1 MGPLEDIPMTM
12 VGVRELK
19 NRLSHYLRNVKRG
32 QSITITE
39 RGQSVAVLIPA
50 ESHPDAR
57 VARELTQKGIGYWKG
72 TKPKGVSRRVA
83 VKGKPV
89 SQIVLEQRR

>member
-1 MGPLEDIPMTM
+1 MGSQENIPMTM

-39 RGQSVAVLIPA
+39 RGQSVAVLIPV
-50 ESHPDAR
+50 ESHPDAQI
-57 VARELTQKGIGYWKG
+57 ARELTQKGIGSWKG
-72 TKPKGVSRRVA
+72 AKPKGASRRVV

>member
-1 MGPLEDIPMTM
+1 MTM

-19 NRLSHYLRNVKRG
+19 NRLSHYLRNVKQGR
-32 QSITITE
+32 SITITE

-50 ESHPDAR
+50 ESHPDAQI
-57 VARELTQKGIGYWKG
+57 ARELTQKGIGSWKG
-72 TKPKGVSRRVA
+72 AKPKGVSRRVV